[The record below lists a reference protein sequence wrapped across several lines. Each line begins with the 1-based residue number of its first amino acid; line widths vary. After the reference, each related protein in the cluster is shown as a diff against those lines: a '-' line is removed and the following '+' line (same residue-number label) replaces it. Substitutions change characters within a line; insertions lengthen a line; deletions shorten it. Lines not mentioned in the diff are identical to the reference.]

1 MLLRRTRAV
10 RRARHRDGRRSGCI
24 FSITFSLVHTT
35 LCPYKIR
42 EEMDKRLFVI
52 IAVFI
57 VEVIFR
63 AVYDFIKIDPLVY
76 TLFARTIEMLIIFAL
91 AFRECGITNISI
103 KVELA
108 YGLGISLVCA
118 LSVVLVDL
126 ASRLALPG
134 GVLKVLLIKQQ
145 VSTVAGFFIVG
156 CLFAPFVEEL
166 FFRGLVYAWLRQRIP
181 VIAAIAVSALMFASM
196 HGFIAP
202 IQLIGGVLFAGIYE
216 WRKNIWAA
224 YVVHVLANFGIW
236 IFPWVYPF

>member
-1 MLLRRTRAV
+1 
-10 RRARHRDGRRSGCI
+10 
-24 FSITFSLVHTT
+24 
-35 LCPYKIR
+35 
-42 EEMDKRLFVI
+42 MDKRLIVI
-52 IAVFI
+52 IAVCI

-63 AVYDFIKIDPLVY
+63 AAYDFIKIDPLIY
-76 TLFARTIEMLIIFAL
+76 TLFARAIEMLIIFAL
-91 AFRECGITNISI
+91 AFKKCGISNTSI
-103 KVELA
+103 NVELA
-108 YGLGISLVCA
+108 YGLGIAFVFG

-134 GVLKVLLIKQQ
+134 GVLKILLGKQQ
-145 VSTVAGFFIVG
+145 ITNVIGFLIVG

-181 VIAAIAVSALMFASM
+181 VVAAVAVSALMFASM

-202 IQLIGGVLFAGIYE
+202 VQLIGGILFAGIYE

-236 IFPWVYPF
+236 ILPWVYPF